1 MISTVLQ
8 VLTQCYGNTEKHVI
22 DLLIQLLWRLGE
34 RKELMGENLQ
44 IRNVLEIE
52 TKGKNISSQRKE

>member
-22 DLLIQLLWRLGE
+22 DLLIQLPWRLGE

>member
-52 TKGKNISSQRKE
+52 TKGKNISSLRKE